1 MEWAHNVDVRWT
13 NKKAFKIAGAVEAA
27 ATL

>member
-1 MEWAHNVDVRWT
+1 MEWVHNVEVRWT
-13 NKKAFKIAGAVEAA
+13 NKKTWQATGAVEAA